1 MMTPAVYWSASSGP
15 MNGRNRCLKKSHP
28 RKAMLKGLTSQLTK
42 RVTKSPLGRRPIR
55 AIEVKSIL
63 SIIGTI
69 MSQMS
74 TAMGALIWLPEP
86 NSSRRSSEMSEGASR
101 PRATPATMQRA
112 TQRLR

>member
-1 MMTPAVYWSASSGP
+1 
-15 MNGRNRCLKKSHP
+15 
-28 RKAMLKGLTSQLTK
+28 MLKGLTSQLTN
-42 RVTKSPLGRRPIR
+42 RVTRSPVGLRPTR

-69 MSQMS
+69 ISQMS

-86 NSSRRSSEMSEGASR
+86 NSSPRSLEMSAGASR